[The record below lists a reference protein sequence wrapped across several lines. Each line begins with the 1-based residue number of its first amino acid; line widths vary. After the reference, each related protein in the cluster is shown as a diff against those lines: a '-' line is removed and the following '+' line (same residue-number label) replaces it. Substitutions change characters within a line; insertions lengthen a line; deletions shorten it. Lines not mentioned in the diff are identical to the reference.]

1 MVELAYEN
9 PNDTT
14 GVGVVI
20 VGNPL
25 AVEKFDTDALIRIE
39 LIPQHEEKLF
49 SIGKAR
55 MVKRIRGSVL
65 Q

>member
-1 MVELAYEN
+1 MELEYEN
-9 PNDTT
+9 PNEPDGE
-14 GVGVVI
+14 GVIV

-25 AVEKFDTDALIRIE
+25 SGEKMENDALIRIE

-65 Q
+65 R